1 MIDIVFGYFDRS
13 SPITFFVL
21 GLLSFY
27 LLLTVWVFVYRY
39 LVINSWLSKEIDSM
53 EQMHMGAVTVSGQS
67 TLSGCTKKMPVV
79 NHRVLEMCEFAA
91 IKEATKGLTLLSMI
105 ASTSPFIGLFG
116 TVVSILE
123 AFTGLGIQKSA
134 TLGVVAP
141 AISEALVATA
151 AGIFVAIFAYSFHL
165 LLKRKAYELSTVIS
179 IQIDMILTTED
190 TNEVDKI
197 TKKTNKTPSD
207 IKLEDSNE
215 NQI

>member
-1 MIDIVFGYFDRS
+1 MADIILGYINRS

-39 LVINSWLSKEIDSM
+39 LLINNWLSKETDSM
-53 EQMHMGAVTVSGQS
+53 EQMHMGSITVSSQS
-67 TLSGCTKKMPVV
+67 ILSSCVKKMTAPS
-79 NHRVLEMCEFAA
+79 HRILEMCEFAA
-91 IKEATKGLTLLSMI
+91 TKEATKGLTLLSMI

-123 AFTGLGIQKSA
+123 AFAGLGIQKNA

-141 AISEALVATA
+141 AISEALVVTA

-179 IQIDMILTTED
+179 IQMDMILTTKSVDEAKDD
-190 TNEVDKI
+190 TRKDSKNL
-197 TKKTNKTPSD
+197 SD
-207 IKLEDSNE
+207 IKLENSND